1 MHENGLG
8 GSALFFVDTD
18 AKAGGPMEPLDRGYF
33 GLIMRHTSF
42 LRSLL
47 AGALL
52 CLAAPASA
60 GPSIVIDAATGQVLS
75 HDNAFQRWYPA
86 SLTKLMTA
94 YVTFR
99 AIQGGELELTSPI
112 KVSKNS
118 ASEPPSKMGYKP
130 GQVVALD
137 NALKMLIVKSAN
149 DIATAIGEN
158 VGGSEQAFVARMNAE
173 AARLGMTGSHFVN
186 ANGLHDVA
194 QYTTAHDL
202 AILARAIRTEFP
214 QHASY
219 FTVEALGA
227 GKKIMKSNVDLLG
240 RFDGAEGMK
249 TGFICP
255 SGFNLIASATRGGRT
270 LVAVVLGAR
279 TPHLRAEQAA
289 DLLGNGFDKP
299 PLMPTTLA
307 NIQPYGDG
315 RDTASDMRPLV
326 CEKPAKS
333 EELQTRDAKG
343 KPIFRSPYLHERN
356 GPRRVVAVAPGGATG
371 KMPLAFAVAV
381 AAGEGPDVG
390 DIPVPTPRPDY
401 VASPAPAASTATAR
415 PTAKTTGSPTA
426 KASQAG
432 G

>member
-1 MHENGLG
+1 
-8 GSALFFVDTD
+8 
-18 AKAGGPMEPLDRGYF
+18 
-33 GLIMRHTSF
+33 MRHMSF
-42 LRSLL
+42 LRSLF
-47 AGALL
+47 AGAAL
-52 CLAAPASA
+52 CLAAPAYA
-60 GPSIVIDAATGQVLS
+60 GPSIVFDLSSGQVLA
-75 HDNAFQRWYPA
+75 HEDAFQRWYPA

-99 AIQGGELELTSPI
+99 AIQAGELDLTSPI

-158 VGGSEQAFVARMNAE
+158 VGGSEPAFVGRMNAE

-219 FTVEALGA
+219 FTIEALGA
-227 GKKIMKSNVDLLG
+227 GKKILKSNVDLLG
-240 RFDGAEGMK
+240 RFDGANGMK

-255 SGFNLIASATRGGRT
+255 SGFNLVASATRGGRT
-270 LVAVVLGAR
+270 LIAVVLGAR

-289 DLLGNGFDKP
+289 ELLGNGFDKP
-299 PLMPTTLA
+299 SLTPTTLA

-315 RDTASDMRPLV
+315 RDTASDMRSLI
-326 CEKPAKS
+326 CEKKPAKS
-333 EELQTRDAKG
+333 EQLETRDAKG
-343 KPIFRSPYLHERN
+343 KPIFRSPYLHE
-356 GPRRVVAVAPGGATG
+356 
-371 KMPLAFAVAV
+371 
-381 AAGEGPDVG
+381 
-390 DIPVPTPRPDY
+390 
-401 VASPAPAASTATAR
+401 
-415 PTAKTTGSPTA
+415 
-426 KASQAG
+426 
-432 G
+432 